1 MQTGERKLAQRQLSV
16 FQRINL
22 TPIPT
27 SKQRI
32 DISNFKKVLILL
44 KTLTFH
50 RLYSLTFFPLIC
62 CRSEHFYGG
71 SANGVQIQTRL
82 GLVAFSVEFIINN
95 TSTIE

>member
-1 MQTGERKLAQRQLSV
+1 METDERKLAQRQLSV

-32 DISNFKKVLILL
+32 DISNFKKILILS

-50 RLYSLTFFPLIC
+50 QLYSLTFFPLIC
-62 CRSEHFYGG
+62 CRSEHFYGM
-71 SANGVQIQTRL
+71 
-82 GLVAFSVEFIINN
+82 VAVPVEFKFKQD
-95 TSTIE
+95 SVSRLSR